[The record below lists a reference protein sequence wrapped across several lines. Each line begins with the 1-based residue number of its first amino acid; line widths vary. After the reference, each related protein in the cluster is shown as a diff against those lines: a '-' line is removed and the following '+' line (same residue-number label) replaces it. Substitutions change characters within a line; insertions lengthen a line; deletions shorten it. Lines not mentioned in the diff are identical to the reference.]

1 MRYFI
6 LTLLLSF
13 IFPSVLLTDEKPK
26 GFIRQGTVDGK
37 VSHKVWKILSNKLH
51 DSVDDHFK
59 LVSEE
64 KYFRIRRDFSLRFMC
79 LLTGSIRAISE
90 LRGSLRRQAK
100 PSCKEIW

>member
-1 MRYFI
+1 MI
-6 LTLLLSF
+6 L
-13 IFPSVLLTDEKPK
+13 V
-26 GFIRQGTVDGK
+26 
-37 VSHKVWKILSNKLH
+37 KILSNKLH

-90 LRGSLRRQAK
+90 LRGALRRQARS
-100 PSCKEIW
+100 SCKEISRYQCRLGSNWESLMEGGESPTPRHRLKPKLI